1 MISLDPVQA
10 FHGFAVS
17 DTEAARAFYAG
28 VLGVPVSEENGML
41 WLELGGGTRTLVYPK
56 DDHRP
61 AEHTVLNFAV
71 ADVEATVDELVEAG
85 VEFIRYPQ
93 SPQDEKRIM
102 RGYGPDI
109 AWFTDPSGNILS
121 IIAG

>member
-1 MISLDPVQA
+1 MTTIDPIQA
-10 FHGFAVS
+10 FHGFSVP
-17 DTEAARAFYAG
+17 DIEAARTFYG
-28 VLGVPVSEENGML
+28 DVLGLSAREENGML

-56 DDHRP
+56 DDHQP
-61 AEHTVLNFAV
+61 ATYTVLNFAV
-71 ADVEATVDELVEAG
+71 ADVESTVDELTEAG

-93 SPQDEKRIM
+93 SPQDAKGIM

-109 AWFTDPSGNILS
+109 AWFTDPAGNVLS